1 MKSGIMNLRNMNFRL
16 VNLRSMK
23 RISTLTLHNLN
34 KAKGQY
40 ISFGVFICM
49 TAFIINIAFVL
60 AFQTFN
66 AYDGLFDK
74 LDTADIN
81 FIIPQIQDNEELLTE
96 VEEIDGVS
104 IVEKHEG
111 VFSQVTV
118 REFAGSD
125 FDMNTVFYNL
135 DEERTLNLLDVTEY
149 SGKSARSVFIPMY
162 MKELGGFA
170 EGGSITYS
178 IDGEEHTYDIGGVV
192 QEMQYG
198 NYGTGMI
205 GGYFPEAAYE
215 EFADEYSD
223 SVIAEYSLKITGTA
237 DLSEVKNTI
246 SEMLKEKG
254 TALLNISDKD
264 TSKQTRTMVCTLLIV
279 IFLAL
284 AAIIFVVSIFLSNFR
299 IRSAI
304 EGELAQ
310 MGVLKAVGYTSNL
323 IIASTIIPYMLV
335 GVAATLI
342 GIALSYAVLPFV
354 AGILAIQSGFSYTPD
369 FDIMALFIVIL
380 TLTLAILFFS
390 YISAGKIHRLEPIN
404 AIRGI
409 TGDESAGQSILL
421 FIVSFGIMVLLS
433 FAGTLLYNVNV
444 KPDNFM
450 NTLSEELPSVI
461 FTAEDE
467 KMTELK
473 EILKND
479 SRVRLF
485 MEYASVPVSYEDGS
499 LTAFVCEDFSK
510 ATNDICYEG
519 KSPVKDN
526 EIAVGNAISDEY
538 PIGSEIELTVGD
550 KSEYYV
556 VTGYIQ
562 SVNNAGAVCQL
573 TSEGYEKIG
582 DTTNSVNVYLY
593 DKNADEFIKEY
604 EEKHESVIKS
614 SVNFEKMSEN
624 GQMMYMS
631 IVSVIVI
638 VLFVISVLMMLLVM
652 YVIINSMIS
661 RRRQEFGIYKAIGY
675 TNRQLTIKTAFEF
688 IPVVAVASV
697 ISVIAGVWYLPVMNN
712 IIFSMIGA
720 VKNHFEVAAWILIVF
735 AGVFTAVAFVISVLL
750 SAPIKKITA
759 YSLLKE

>member
-1 MKSGIMNLRNMNFRL
+1 MKFRIMNKM
-16 VNLRSMK
+16 
-23 RISTLTLHNLN
+23 STLTLHNLN

-40 ISFGVFICM
+40 ISFGVFICL
-49 TAFIINIAFVL
+49 TAFIINIALVL

-66 AYDGLFDK
+66 AYDSLFDK
-74 LDTADIN
+74 LSTADLN
-81 FIIPQIQDNEELLTE
+81 FIIPQIQDNIDLLTE
-96 VEEIDGVS
+96 VEGIDGVS
-104 IVEKHEG
+104 IVEKHGG
-111 VFSQVTV
+111 VFTPVTV

-135 DEERTLNLLDVTEY
+135 DEERTLNMLDITEY
-149 SGKSARSVFIPMY
+149 SEESGSSVYIPMY
-162 MKELGGFA
+162 MKELGGFT
-170 EGGSITYS
+170 EGGSIVYS
-178 IDGEEHTYDIGGVV
+178 IDGKEHTYDISGIVL
-192 QEMQYG
+192 EMQYG

-205 GGYFPEAAYE
+205 GGYFPETVYE
-215 EFADEYSD
+215 DFAEKYRNN
-223 SVIAEYSLKITGTA
+223 VIAEYSIKTTGTA
-237 DLSEVKNTI
+237 ELNEIKNTI
-246 SEMLKEKG
+246 SEMLREKG
-254 TALLNISDKD
+254 ITLLNISDRD

-284 AAIIFVVSIFLSNFR
+284 AAIILVVSIFISNFR

-323 IIASTIIPYMLV
+323 IIASTIMPYMLV
-335 GVAATLI
+335 GIAATVI

-354 AGILAIQSGFSYTPD
+354 ADILAIQSGFSYTPD
-369 FDIMALFIVIL
+369 FDIMALLIVIL
-380 TLTLAILFFS
+380 TLTCAILLFS

-409 TGDESAGQSILL
+409 TGDESAGQNILL

-444 KPDNFM
+444 RPDNFM

-473 EILKND
+473 ELLEND

-510 ATNDICYEG
+510 LTNDICYEG
-519 KSPVKDN
+519 HSPVKDN
-526 EIAVGNAISDEY
+526 EIAVGNAISDGF
-538 PIGSEIELTVGD
+538 PIGAEIEITVGS
-550 KSEYYV
+550 KSADYI

-562 SVNNAGAVCQL
+562 SVNNAGSVCQL

-593 DKNADEFIKEY
+593 NKNADVFINEY
-604 EEKHESVIKS
+604 EENHDAVIKS
-614 SVNFEKMSEN
+614 SVNFEQMSEN
-624 GQMMYMS
+624 GRMMYTG
-631 IVSVIVI
+631 IVSVIVMI
-638 VLFVISVLMMLLVM
+638 LFVISVLMVLLVL

-661 RRRQEFGIYKAIGY
+661 RRRQELGIYKAIGY
-675 TNRQLTIKTAFEF
+675 SNRQLTVKTALEF
-688 IPVVAVASV
+688 IPVVAVASI
-697 ISVIAGVWYLPVMNN
+697 ISVIAGLWYLPAINN
-712 IIFSMIGA
+712 IIFSLIGA
-720 VKNHFEVAAWILIVF
+720 VKNHFEVSVWILIVF
-735 AGVFTAVAFVISVLL
+735 AMMFTAVAFLISVLL

-759 YSLLKE
+759 YSLLKD

>member
-1 MKSGIMNLRNMNFRL
+1 MK
-16 VNLRSMK
+16 K
-23 RISTLTLHNLN
+23 ISTLILHNLN

-40 ISFGVFICM
+40 ISFGVFICL

-66 AYDGLFDK
+66 AYDSLFDE

-81 FIIPQIQDNEELLTE
+81 FIIPQLQDNKDLLTE

-104 IVEKHEG
+104 FVEKHGG
-111 VFSQVTV
+111 VFTPVTV

-149 SGKSARSVFIPMY
+149 SEKSDSSVYIPMY

-170 EGGSITYS
+170 EGGSIAYS
-178 IDGEEHTYDIGGVV
+178 IDGKEHTYDIDGIVL
-192 QEMQYG
+192 EMQYG
-198 NYGTGMI
+198 NYGTGLI
-205 GGYFPEAAYE
+205 GGYFPETVYE
-215 EFADEYSD
+215 DFANEYSNQ
-223 SVIAEYSLKITGTA
+223 VIAEYSLKTNGTA
-237 DLSEVKNTI
+237 DLSEIKNTI
-246 SEMLKEKG
+246 SEMLREKG
-254 TALLNISDKD
+254 VALLNINDRD
-264 TSKQTRTMVCTLLIV
+264 TAKQTRTMVCTLLIV

-304 EGELAQ
+304 EDELAQ
-310 MGVLKAVGYTSNL
+310 MGVLKAIGYTSHM
-323 IIASTIIPYMLV
+323 IIASAVMPYILV
-335 GVAATLI
+335 GIVFTVI
-342 GIALSYAVLPFV
+342 GVALSYAVLPFV

-369 FDIMALFIVIL
+369 FDIMALLIVIL
-380 TLTLAILFFS
+380 TLTFAISLFS

-409 TGDESAGQSILL
+409 TGDESAGQNILL

-467 KMTELK
+467 KMTELR
-473 EILKND
+473 ELLESD

-510 ATNDICYEG
+510 TTNDICYEG
-519 KSPVKDN
+519 HSPVKDN
-526 EIAVGNAISDEY
+526 EIAVGNAISDSY
-538 PIGSEIELTVGD
+538 PIGNEIELTVGD
-550 KSEYYV
+550 QSTNYI

-573 TSEGYEKIG
+573 TSEGYKKIG
-582 DTTNSVNVYLY
+582 ETTNSVNVYLY
-593 DKNADEFIKEY
+593 NKNADEFINEY
-604 EEKHESVIKS
+604 EENYEAIIKS
-614 SVNFEKMSEN
+614 SVNFEQMSEN
-624 GQMMYMS
+624 SRIMYTG
-631 IVSVIVI
+631 IVSVIVMI
-638 VLFVISVLMMLLVM
+638 LFVISVLMVLLVM

-675 TNRQLTIKTAFEF
+675 TNRQLTVKTALEF
-688 IPVVAVASV
+688 IPVVAVASI
-697 ISVIAGVWYLPVMNN
+697 ISVIAGLWYLPALNN
-712 IIFSMIGA
+712 IIFSLIGA
-720 VKNHFEVAAWILIVF
+720 VKNHFEVSVWILIVF
-735 AGVFTAVAFVISVLL
+735 AMMFTAVAFVISILL

>member
-1 MKSGIMNLRNMNFRL
+1 MKLRIM
-16 VNLRSMK
+16 K
-23 RISTLTLHNLN
+23 KISTLTWHNLN

-40 ISFGVFICM
+40 ISFGVFICL
-49 TAFIINIAFVL
+49 TAFIINIALVL

-66 AYDGLFDK
+66 AYDSLFDK
-74 LDTADIN
+74 LGTADIN
-81 FIIPQIQDNEELLTE
+81 FIIPQIQDNKELLTE
-96 VEEIDGVS
+96 MEEIDGVS
-104 IVEKHEG
+104 FVEKHGG
-111 VFSQVTV
+111 VFTPVTV
-118 REFAGSD
+118 HEFAGSD

-149 SGKSARSVFIPMY
+149 SGKSEVSVYIPMY

-170 EGGSITYS
+170 EGGSIAYS
-178 IDGEEHTYDIGGVV
+178 IDGKELTYDIGGTVL
-192 QEMQYG
+192 EMQYG
-198 NYGTGMI
+198 NYGTGLI
-205 GGYFPEAAYE
+205 GGYFPKAVYE
-215 EFADEYSD
+215 DFAHEYSNH
-223 SVIAEYSLKITGTA
+223 VIAEYSLKITSTA
-237 DLSEVKNTI
+237 DLNEIKNTI
-246 SEMLKEKG
+246 SEILREKG
-254 TALLNISDKD
+254 IALLNINDRD

-279 IFLAL
+279 IFLVL
-284 AAIIFVVSIFLSNFR
+284 AVIILVVSIFLSNFR

-304 EGELAQ
+304 EDELAQ
-310 MGVLKAVGYTSNL
+310 MGVLKAIGYTSHM
-323 IIASTIIPYMLV
+323 IIASAVMPYILV
-335 GVAATLI
+335 GIASMVI

-369 FDIMALFIVIL
+369 FDIMALLIVIL
-380 TLTLAILFFS
+380 TLTFAISLFS

-409 TGDESAGQSILL
+409 TGDESAGQNILL

-467 KMTELK
+467 RMTELK
-473 EILKND
+473 ELLEND

-485 MEYASVPVSYEDGS
+485 MEYASVPVSYEAGS

-519 KSPVKDN
+519 HSPVKGN
-526 EIAVGNAISDEY
+526 EIAVGNAISDGF
-538 PIGSEIELTVGD
+538 PIGNEIELTVD
-550 KSEYYV
+550 NKSANYI

-562 SVNNAGAVCQL
+562 SVNNAGLVCQL

-582 DTTNSVNVYLY
+582 KTTNSINVYLY
-593 DKNADEFIKEY
+593 NRNADEFINEYKENY
-604 EEKHESVIKS
+604 EALIKS
-614 SVNFEKMSEN
+614 SVNFEQMSEN
-624 GQMMYMS
+624 GRRMYTG
-631 IVSVIVI
+631 IVSVIVMI
-638 VLFVISVLMMLLVM
+638 LFVISVLMVLLVL

-675 TNRQLTIKTAFEF
+675 TNGQLTVKTALEF
-688 IPVVAVASV
+688 ILVVAVASI
-697 ISVIAGVWYLPVMNN
+697 ISIIAGLWYLPAINN
-712 IIFSMIGA
+712 TIFSLIGA
-720 VKNHFEVAAWILIVF
+720 VKNHFEVSVWILIVF
-735 AGVFTAVAFVISVLL
+735 AIMFTAVAFVISILL